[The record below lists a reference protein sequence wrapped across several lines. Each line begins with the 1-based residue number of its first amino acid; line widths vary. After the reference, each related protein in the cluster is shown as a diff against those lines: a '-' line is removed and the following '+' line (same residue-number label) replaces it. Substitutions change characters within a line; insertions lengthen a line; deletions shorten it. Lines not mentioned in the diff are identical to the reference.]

1 VRGERRRAHEILR
14 VVLDTNVLV
23 SALVGHGKSRR
34 LLTKLFEGHE
44 IVSSKQMLAELEDVL
59 SRRKFGFTRHQ
70 LDEFLLIMVRRSIVA
85 TVMECAEII
94 TEDPDDDVVLATALE
109 GEAGYIV
116 SGDKHLL
123 RLKEF
128 KGIKIVTVGE
138 TLELLRSD

>member
-1 VRGERRRAHEILR
+1 MR

-94 TEDPDDDVVLATALE
+94 TE
-109 GEAGYIV
+109 IQMMM
-116 SGDKHLL
+116 
-123 RLKEF
+123 
-128 KGIKIVTVGE
+128 
-138 TLELLRSD
+138 